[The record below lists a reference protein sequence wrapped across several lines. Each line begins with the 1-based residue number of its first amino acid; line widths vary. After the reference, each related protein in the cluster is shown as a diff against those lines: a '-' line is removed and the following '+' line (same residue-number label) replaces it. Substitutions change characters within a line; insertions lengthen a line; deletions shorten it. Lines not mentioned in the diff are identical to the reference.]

1 MSRTLAAQLAVTVA
15 YMTLW
20 YGVSLWRRRNDVAD
34 VAWGTVFL
42 VATATALVVN
52 GVRGP
57 RPLLA
62 AVLVAAWGLR
72 LAAHIATRNRG
83 KGEDLRYRKWRE
95 EWGRFAAVRAYLQVF
110 LLQGVLALVIATPVT
125 WVGVQGGPALGSLD
139 AVGTLVWLAGF
150 AFEAAGDAQLRRFF
164 RDPANRGLVMDRGL
178 WRYSR
183 HPNYFGEVLQWW
195 GLYLIALAVP
205 GGWATAVGPLTITGL
220 ILFVSGIPL
229 LEKQFE
235 GNPAFEAYKRRT
247 SAFVPLPPRRG

>member
-1 MSRTLAAQLAVTVA
+1 MARTLAAQLAVTVV

-20 YGVSLWRRRNDVAD
+20 YGVSLWKRRNDVAD

-42 VATATALVVN
+42 VATLTALAVN

-57 RPLLA
+57 RPALA
-62 AVLVAAWGLR
+62 AGLVAAWGLR
-72 LAAHIATRNRG
+72 LAAHIAARNRG
-83 KGEDLRYRKWRE
+83 KGEDPRYRKWRE
-95 EWGRFAAVRAYLQVF
+95 EWGRLAAVRAYLQVF
-110 LLQGVLALVIATPVT
+110 LLQGLLALVIAAPVT
-125 WVGVQGGPALGSLD
+125 WVAARGGPPLGALDALG
-139 AVGTLVWLAGF
+139 ALVWMAGF
-150 AFEAAGDAQLRRFF
+150 VLEALGDLQLRRFT

-229 LEKQFE
+229 AERQFD
-235 GNPAFEAYKRRT
+235 GNPAFEAYKSRT